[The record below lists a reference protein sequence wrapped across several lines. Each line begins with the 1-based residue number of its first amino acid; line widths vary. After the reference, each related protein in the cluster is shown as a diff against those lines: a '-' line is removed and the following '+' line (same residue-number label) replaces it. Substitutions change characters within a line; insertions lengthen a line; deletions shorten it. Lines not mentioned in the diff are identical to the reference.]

1 MKTSKKT
8 KKFLGGVAIAA
19 VSLGCLGLAGIANA
33 EDTSTTASGSGTAST
48 AVTYPFYS
56 TKASGAISGKP
67 TITFDVSAAQ
77 GSTLSEHKLSYI
89 QLGSY
94 YATGTDFQTISSS
107 QDASNA
113 IGTWLTNDLKTY
125 FPNLT
130 TAETYTT
137 ADGDP
142 LSWLLT
148 QNSSS
153 SFLGTDL
160 SGQGSTAEDMAIR
173 SLANYLLTQAS
184 ATGLLKAN
192 PTSITLTTTDAKGN
206 PLTNAN
212 GAQEGTWQAPAP
224 GVYLIL
230 DQDGSNASLPMIVA
244 TEPGGTYSVPSGMQ
258 DLITNQVALK
268 TQDPQAMPDKAFVV
282 DPTWKDGAAT
292 GGQIKTSGLTTTIG
306 SNGAVTYQVA
316 GVFPN
321 YTGYTS
327 YAYSFVDEPGTG
339 MTLAING
346 GNNLD
351 VAGVPVS
358 TLMGAGTGAV
368 TVTEVTAK
376 GATTTASTPSQLSSI
391 TDLEG
396 GDTTTQATLTV
407 TLDEAAMKY
416 LVNHSA
422 KSTSVTAG
430 DAINGGSA
438 LTDYSVNTP
447 SPASASDD
455 QGQNGGKQSWTGQ
468 TSPTQYFGLDYQ
480 AYLNDNVATSTSSS
494 SSSSS
499 ASMVSGATTT
509 SSTAVTEASNKA
521 YTVNNGAKSTV
532 TGNVPLSTSG
542 TYNGDKG
549 TPSYNPT
556 TNKNTTSTTNPGK
569 TSQIPAGSI
578 TGSNSNGTTD
588 GVPNNTAVGAGINWM
603 KIWASG
609 QPAGGAVFQV
619 ENSSG
624 QWLYDT
630 GSGWAWTQD
639 QKNGEYFG
647 ATTLDQAAGT
657 TAEDANGKS
666 GLFQI
671 SGLGNGTYTVHE
683 VQQATGA
690 AAVLPY
696 FTITVAAGKP
706 ETVGITGSNVDTYN
720 LVNETPNGHPFN
732 SGTFN
737 TVENVKHMTSLPLT
751 GGAGVLT
758 GVIAAVLLFGTAGI
772 VLVVYKR
779 KKSQQD

>member
-8 KKFLGGVAIAA
+8 KKLLGGVAIAA

-33 EDTSTTASGSGTAST
+33 NDTSTTTTGGGTAST

-56 TKASGAISGKP
+56 TKASDAISGK
-67 TITFDVSAAQ
+67 TDVTFDVSAAQ
-77 GSTLSEHKLSYI
+77 GSTLSQHNLSYI

-94 YATGTDFQTISSS
+94 YATGTEFQTISTT

-160 SGQGSTAEDMAIR
+160 SGQGNTAEDMAIR

-184 ATGLLKAN
+184 TDGLLKAT
-192 PTSITLTTTDAKGN
+192 PASITLNSIK
-206 PLTNAN
+206 TNAA

-224 GVYLIL
+224 GVYLVL

-244 TEPGGTYSVPSGMQ
+244 TEPGGTYSVPSSMT

-268 TQDPQAMPDKAFVV
+268 TQDPQTMPDKAFVV

-327 YAYSFVDEPGTG
+327 YTYSFVDEPGTG

-358 TLMGAGTGAV
+358 TLMGAGTNAV
-368 TVTEVTAK
+368 TVSEVTAG

-396 GDTTTQATLTV
+396 GKTTTTTNGKTTTTQATLKV

-430 DAINGGSA
+430 DAINGGNA
-438 LTDYSVNTP
+438 LTDYSVTTP
-447 SPASASDD
+447 APTSASDD
-455 QGQNGGKQSWTGQ
+455 QGQNGGTKSWTGQ

-480 AYLNDNVATSTSSS
+480 AYLNDNVATTTPSS

-499 ASMVSGATTT
+499 ASMVSGAMT
-509 SSTAVTEASNKA
+509 SSAPVTEASNYA
-521 YTVNNGAKSTV
+521 YTDNNGAKSTV

-549 TPSYNPT
+549 TPSYNGT
-556 TNKNTTSTTNPGK
+556 KNTTSTTNPGK
-569 TSQIPAGSI
+569 TSQIPAGKI
-578 TGSNSNGTTD
+578 TGSKDNGTTD

-619 ENSSG
+619 QNSSG

-630 GSGWAWTQD
+630 GSGWGWTTTQAD
-639 QKNGEYFG
+639 GEYFG
-647 ATTLDQAAGT
+647 ATTLDSAAGT

-666 GLFQI
+666 GFFQI

-683 VQQATGA
+683 VKQASGA
-690 AAVLPY
+690 ADVLPV
-696 FTITVAAGKP
+696 FNIKVVAGQPEEVIT
-706 ETVGITGSNVDTYN
+706 TGTNVNTYN
-720 LVNETPNGHPFN
+720 LVNETPHGNPFN
-732 SGTFN
+732 SQMFN

>member
-8 KKFLGGVAIAA
+8 KKLLGGVAIAA

-33 EDTSTTASGSGTAST
+33 DAPATTSGDGTAST
-48 AVTYPFYS
+48 AVTYPFYA
-56 TKASGAISGKP
+56 TKASNAISGK
-67 TITFDVSAAQ
+67 TDVTFDVAAAQ
-77 GSTLSEHKLSYI
+77 GSTLSQHNLSYI

-113 IGTWLTNDLKTY
+113 IGTWLMTDLKTY
-125 FPNLT
+125 FPSEN
-130 TAETYTT
+130 YTT

-160 SGQGSTAEDMAIR
+160 SGQGSSAEDMAIR
-173 SLANYLLTQAS
+173 SLANYLYTQAS
-184 ATGLLKAN
+184 TDGLLKAN
-192 PTSITLTTTDAKGN
+192 PTKITLGSTS
-206 PLTNAN
+206 TNSA
-212 GAQEGTWQAPAP
+212 GAQQGVWQAPAP
-224 GVYLIL
+224 GVYLVL
-230 DQDGSNASLPMIVA
+230 DQDASNASLPMIVA
-244 TEPGGTYSVPSGMQ
+244 TEPGGTYKVPTMMQ

-268 TQDPQAMPDKAFVV
+268 TQDPQTMPDKAFVV
-282 DPTWKDGAAT
+282 DPTWTNGAAT
-292 GGQIKTSGLTTTIG
+292 GGKIQTSGLTTTIG
-306 SNGAVTYQVA
+306 SSGTVTYQVA

-327 YAYSFVDEPGTG
+327 YHYSFVDEPGSG

-358 TLMGAGTGAV
+358 TLMGVGTNAV
-368 TVTEVTAK
+368 TVSE
-376 GATTTASTPSQLSSI
+376 TTANNVTTSASTAADLSKI
-391 TDLEG
+391 TNLEG
-396 GDTTTQATLTV
+396 GDTTAQATLTV
-407 TLDEAAMKY
+407 TLDQAAMEY
-416 LVNHSA
+416 LVKNSA

-430 DAINGGSA
+430 DAINSGSA
-438 LTDYSVNTP
+438 LKDYSVTTP
-447 SPASASDD
+447 APASASDD

-468 TSPTQYFGLDYQ
+468 TSPIQYFGLDYQ
-480 AYLNDNVATSTSSS
+480 AYLNNDVKTTTPSSSSS

-499 ASMVSGATTT
+499 ASMVSGAMT
-509 SSTAVTEASNKA
+509 SSAPVTQASNKA
-521 YTVNNGAKSTV
+521 YTVNNGAKSTT

-542 TYNGDKG
+542 TYNGGD
-549 TPSYNPT
+549 NPMG
-556 TNKNTTSTTNPGK
+556 NGKTSTTNPGS

-578 TGSNSNGTTD
+578 TGSKDNGTTD

-609 QPAGGAVFQV
+609 QPATGAVFQV
-619 ENSSG
+619 QNSSG
-624 QWLYDT
+624 QWLYAT
-630 GSGWAWTQD
+630 GSGWAWAQD

-647 ATTLDQAAGT
+647 ATTLDSAAGT
-657 TAEDANGKS
+657 TAAG

-690 AAVLPY
+690 ADVLPV
-696 FTITVAAGKP
+696 FNITVTAGQP
-706 ETVGITGSNVDTYN
+706 EVVSTTGTGVNTYN
-720 LVNETPNGHPFN
+720 LVNETPNGNPFN
-732 SGTFN
+732 SQMFN
-737 TVENVKHMTSLPLT
+737 TVENVKSMSSLPLT

>member
-8 KKFLGGVAIAA
+8 KKLLGGVAIAA

-33 EDTSTTASGSGTAST
+33 EDTSSTASGSGTAST

-56 TKASGAISGKP
+56 TKAKDAISGTP

-77 GSTLSEHKLSYI
+77 GNTISQHKLSYI

-94 YATGTDFQTISSS
+94 YATGTDFQTISTT

-113 IGTWLTNDLKTY
+113 IGTWLTNNLKTY

-160 SGQGSTAEDMAIR
+160 SGQGSSAEDMAIR

-184 ATGLLKAN
+184 TDGLLKAN

-212 GAQEGTWQAPAP
+212 GAYEGTWQAPAP
-224 GVYLIL
+224 GVYLVL

-244 TEPGGTYSVPSGMQ
+244 TEPGGTYKVPTMMQ

-268 TQDPQAMPDKAFVV
+268 TQDPQTMPDKAFVV

-292 GGQIKTSGLTTTIG
+292 GGKIQTSGLTTTIG
-306 SNGAVTYQVA
+306 SSGTVTYQVA

-327 YAYSFVDEPGTG
+327 YTYSFVDQPGTG

-358 TLMGAGTGAV
+358 TLMGVGTNAV
-368 TVTEVTAK
+368 TVSE
-376 GATTTASTPSQLSSI
+376 TTANNVTTSVSTAADLSKIS
-391 TDLEG
+391 DLVG
-396 GDTTTQATLTV
+396 GDTSAQATLKV
-407 TLDEAAMKY
+407 TLDQAAMEY
-416 LVNHSA
+416 LVSKGA

-438 LTDYSVNTP
+438 LTDYSVTTP
-447 SPASASDD
+447 APASASDD

-480 AYLNDNVATSTSSS
+480 AYLNSDVMTTTPSSSSS

-499 ASMVSGATTT
+499 ASMVSGAMT
-509 SSTAVTEASNKA
+509 SSTPVTQASNKA
-521 YTVNNGAKSTV
+521 YTVNNGAKSTT

-542 TYNGDKG
+542 TYNGGD
-549 TPSYNPT
+549 NPMG
-556 TNKNTTSTTNPGK
+556 NGKTSTTNPGS
-569 TSQIPAGSI
+569 TSQIPAGKI
-578 TGSNSNGTTD
+578 TGTKDNGTTD

-619 ENSSG
+619 QNSSG
-624 QWLYDT
+624 QWLYAT
-630 GSGWAWTQD
+630 GSGWAWATS
-639 QKNGEYFG
+639 QKDGEYFG
-647 ATTLDQAAGT
+647 ATTLDSAAGT

-690 AAVLPY
+690 AAVLPS
-696 FTITVAAGKP
+696 FDITVTAGQP
-706 ETVGITGSNVDTYN
+706 ETVSTTGTGVNTYN
-720 LVNETPNGHPFN
+720 LVNETPNGSPFN
-732 SGTFN
+732 SQMFN
-737 TVENVKHMTSLPLT
+737 TVENVKSMSSLPLT

-772 VLVVYKR
+772 VLVVYRR

>member
-33 EDTSTTASGSGTAST
+33 DGTTTASGSGTTST
-48 AVTYPFYS
+48 AATYPFYS
-56 TKASGAISGKP
+56 TKASDAISGKP
-67 TITFDVSAAQ
+67 TITFNVSAAQ
-77 GSTLSEHKLSYI
+77 GSTLSQHHLSYI

-94 YATGTDFQTISSS
+94 YATGSDFQTISSS

-113 IGTWLTNDLKTY
+113 IGTWLTTDLKTY
-125 FPNLT
+125 FSS
-130 TAETYTT
+130 EDYTT

-153 SFLGTDL
+153 SFLGTGL
-160 SGQGSTAEDMAIR
+160 SGQGSSAEDMAIR

-184 ATGLLKAN
+184 TSGLLKTAGTQITFAS
-192 PTSITLTTTDAKGN
+192 TS
-206 PLTNAN
+206 TNSA
-212 GAQEGTWQAPAP
+212 GAQEGTWKAPAP

-230 DQDGSNASLPMIVA
+230 DDDGSNASMPMIVA
-244 TEPGGTYSVPSGMQ
+244 TEPGGSYTVPSTMT
-258 DLITNQVALK
+258 DLITDQVALK
-268 TQDPQAMPDKAFVV
+268 TQDPQTAPDKAFVV
-282 DPTWKDGAAT
+282 DPTWSNGAAT
-292 GGQIKTSGLTTTIG
+292 GGKIQTSGLTTTIG
-306 SNGAVTYQVA
+306 QSGAVTYQVA

-327 YAYSFVDEPGTG
+327 YHYSFVDQPGTG
-339 MTLAING
+339 MTLDING

-358 TLMGAGTGAV
+358 TLMGAGTDAV
-368 TVTEVTAK
+368 TVSETTADNV
-376 GATTTASTPSQLSSI
+376 TTTASTPSQLSSDI
-391 TDLEG
+391 KDLVG
-396 GDTTTQATLTV
+396 GDTSAQATLTV
-407 TLDEAAMKY
+407 TLDQAAMEY
-416 LVNHSA
+416 LVSKGA

-438 LTDYSVNTP
+438 LTDYSVTTP
-447 SPASASDD
+447 APTSAADD
-455 QGQNGGKQSWTGQ
+455 QGQNGGKSSWTGQ
-468 TSPTQYFGLDYQ
+468 TTPTQYFGLDYQ
-480 AYLNDNVATSTSSS
+480 AYLNNDVATSTSSS
-494 SSSSS
+494 SSASSSSSS
-499 ASMVSGATTT
+499 ASMADMASAP
-509 SSTAVTEASNKA
+509 VTEASNYA
-521 YTVNNGAKSTV
+521 YTVNNGAKSTS

-542 TYNGDKG
+542 TYNGGD
-549 TPSYNPT
+549 NPMG
-556 TNKNTTSTTNPGK
+556 NGKTSTTNPGS

-578 TGSNSNGTTD
+578 TGSKDNGTTD

-609 QPAGGAVFQV
+609 QPATGAVFQV
-619 ENSSG
+619 QNSSG
-624 QWLYDT
+624 QWLYAT
-630 GSGWAWTQD
+630 GSGWAWAQD

-647 ATTLDQAAGT
+647 ATTLDSAAGT
-657 TAEDANGKS
+657 TAAG

-683 VQQATGA
+683 VKQATGA
-690 AAVLPY
+690 AAVLPV
-696 FTITVAAGKP
+696 FDITVTAGKP
-706 ETVGITGSNVDTYN
+706 EVVSTTGTGVNTYN
-720 LVNETPNGHPFN
+720 LVNETPDGSPFN
-732 SGTFN
+732 SQMFN
-737 TVENVKHMTSLPLT
+737 TVENVKSMTSLPLT

-772 VLVVYKR
+772 VLVVYRR

>member
-8 KKFLGGVAIAA
+8 KKLLGGVAIAA

-33 EDTSTTASGSGTAST
+33 DAPATTSGDGTAST
-48 AVTYPFYS
+48 AVTYPFYA
-56 TKASGAISGKP
+56 TKASNAISGK
-67 TITFDVSAAQ
+67 TDVTFDVSADQ
-77 GSTLSEHKLSYI
+77 GSTLSQHNLSYI

-113 IGTWLTNDLKTY
+113 IGTWLMTDLKTY
-125 FPNLT
+125 FPSEN
-130 TAETYTT
+130 YTT

-160 SGQGSTAEDMAIR
+160 SGQGSSAEDMAIR
-173 SLANYLLTQAS
+173 SLANYLYTQAS
-184 ATGLLKAN
+184 TDGLLKAN
-192 PTSITLTTTDAKGN
+192 PTKITLGSTS
-206 PLTNAN
+206 TNSA
-212 GAQEGTWQAPAP
+212 GAQQGVWQAPAP
-224 GVYLIL
+224 GVYLVL
-230 DQDGSNASLPMIVA
+230 DQDASNASLPMIVA
-244 TEPGGTYSVPSGMQ
+244 TEPGGTYKVPTMMQ

-268 TQDPQAMPDKAFVV
+268 TQDPQTMPDKAFVV
-282 DPTWKDGAAT
+282 DPTWTNGAAT
-292 GGQIKTSGLTTTIG
+292 GGKIQTSGLTTTIG
-306 SNGAVTYQVA
+306 SSGTVTYQVA

-327 YAYSFVDEPGTG
+327 YHYSFVDEPGSG

-358 TLMGAGTGAV
+358 TLMGVGTNAV
-368 TVTEVTAK
+368 TVSE
-376 GATTTASTPSQLSSI
+376 TTANNVTTSVSTAADLSKI
-391 TDLEG
+391 TNLEG
-396 GDTTTQATLTV
+396 GDTTAQATLTV
-407 TLDEAAMKY
+407 TLDQAAMEY
-416 LVNHSA
+416 LVKNSA

-430 DAINGGSA
+430 DAINSGSA
-438 LTDYSVNTP
+438 LKDYSVTTP
-447 SPASASDD
+447 APASASDD

-468 TSPTQYFGLDYQ
+468 TTPTQYFGLDYQ
-480 AYLNDNVATSTSSS
+480 AYLNNDVKTTTPSSSSS

-499 ASMVSGATTT
+499 ASMVSGAMT
-509 SSTAVTEASNKA
+509 SSAPVTQASNKA
-521 YTVNNGAKSTV
+521 YTVNNGAKSTP

-542 TYNGDKG
+542 TYNGGD
-549 TPSYNPT
+549 NPMG
-556 TNKNTTSTTNPGK
+556 NGKTSTTNPGS

-578 TGSNSNGTTD
+578 TGSKDNGTTD

-609 QPAGGAVFQV
+609 QPATGAVFQV
-619 ENSSG
+619 QNSSG
-624 QWLYDT
+624 QWLYAT
-630 GSGWAWTQD
+630 GSGWAWATS
-639 QKNGEYFG
+639 QKDGEYFG
-647 ATTLDQAAGT
+647 ATTLDSAAGT
-657 TAEDANGKS
+657 TAAG

-683 VQQATGA
+683 VKQASGA
-690 AAVLPY
+690 ADVLPV
-696 FTITVAAGKP
+696 FNIKVVAGQPEEVIT
-706 ETVGITGSNVDTYN
+706 TGTNVNTYN
-720 LVNETPNGHPFN
+720 LVNETPNGNPFN
-732 SGTFN
+732 SQMFN
-737 TVENVKHMTSLPLT
+737 TVENVKSMSSLPLT

>member
-8 KKFLGGVAIAA
+8 KKLLGGVAIAA

-33 EDTSTTASGSGTAST
+33 EDTSTTTSGGGTSST

-56 TKASGAISGKP
+56 TKASNAISGK
-67 TITFDVSAAQ
+67 TDVTFDVSEAQ
-77 GSTLSEHKLSYI
+77 GSTLSQHNLSYI

-160 SGQGSTAEDMAIR
+160 SGQGSSAEDMAIR
-173 SLANYLLTQAS
+173 SLANYLYTQAS
-184 ATGLLKAN
+184 TDGLLKAN
-192 PTSITLTTTDAKGN
+192 PTKITLGSTS
-206 PLTNAN
+206 TNAA
-212 GAQEGTWQAPAP
+212 GAQQGVWQAPAP

-244 TEPGGTYSVPSGMQ
+244 TEPGGTTYKVPSTMT

-268 TQDPQAMPDKAFVV
+268 TQDPQTMPDKAFVV
-282 DPTWKDGAAT
+282 DPTWSNGAAT
-292 GGQIKTSGLTTTIG
+292 GGKIQTSGLTTTIG
-306 SNGAVTYQVA
+306 SSGTVTYQVA

-327 YAYSFVDEPGTG
+327 YYYSFVDEPGTG
-339 MTLAING
+339 MTLAIKG

-358 TLMGAGTGAV
+358 TLMGVGTNAV
-368 TVTEVTAK
+368 TVSETTANNVT
-376 GATTTASTPSQLSSI
+376 TSASTPAQLSSNI
-391 TDLEG
+391 TDLVG
-396 GDTTTQATLTV
+396 GDTTAQATLKV
-407 TLDEAAMKY
+407 TLDQAAMEY
-416 LVNHSA
+416 LVTNKA

-438 LTDYSVNTP
+438 LTDYSVTTP
-447 SPASASDD
+447 APASASDD

-468 TSPTQYFGLDYQ
+468 TSPIQYFGLDYQ
-480 AYLNDNVATSTSSS
+480 AYLNNDVMTTTPSSSSS

-499 ASMVSGATTT
+499 ASMADMT
-509 SSTAVTEASNKA
+509 SSTPVTEASNYA
-521 YTVNNGAKSTV
+521 YTNNNGAKSTV

-542 TYNGDKG
+542 TYNGGD
-549 TPSYNPT
+549 NPMGNGKT
-556 TNKNTTSTTNPGK
+556 TADNPGS
-569 TSQIPAGSI
+569 TSQIPAGKI
-578 TGSNSNGTTD
+578 TGTKDNGTTD

-609 QPAGGAVFQV
+609 QPATGAVFQV
-619 ENSSG
+619 QNSSG
-624 QWLYDT
+624 QWLYAT
-630 GSGWAWTQD
+630 GSGWAWAQY
-639 QKNGEYFG
+639 QKDGEYFG
-647 ATTLDQAAGT
+647 ATTLDSAAGT
-657 TAEDANGKS
+657 TAAG

-683 VQQATGA
+683 VKQATGA
-690 AAVLPY
+690 ADVLPV
-696 FTITVAAGKP
+696 FNITVAAGQP
-706 ETVGITGSNVDTYN
+706 ETVSTTGTGVNTYN
-720 LVNETPNGHPFN
+720 LVNETPNGNPFN
-732 SGTFN
+732 SQMFN
-737 TVENVKHMTSLPLT
+737 TVENVKSMSSLPLT